1 MNTNWFS
8 SRFSPRFSSRAKR
21 RAAYELDDAI
31 LRGELRGT
39 SGNLDTVV
47 QDTVAQAILELRA
60 AQARINA
67 DPSVTEPPTTLVRE
81 FRAALAPVA
90 SSVPAYSSTQVA
102 KRPSPLRP
110 VAALAA
116 AVIIL
121 GGGGVALAA
130 NGSLPAPIQSGV
142 ADVVGVVGISIPD
155 ASNSPSNEV
164 ADPAQNDSV
173 NRNPNQNSN
182 RAGSRPKELDR
193 ASKAEVVAVQNWCL
207 SRDNKLATK
216 KKLGAVTKA
225 CRDLSEISSDSPEAV
240 VALATFKTKYEQV
253 KSLFPQAWKNELT
266 AISDSARPR
275 RETDTDSGR
284 QTDTDSGRTTATTQ
298 PRTTATTQPRT
309 AVPSTAPRISDD
321 QRRDAEDAR
330 RDAERD
336 AERARRDAENARRD
350 AERDAERAR
359 RDAENARRDA
369 ERARRDA
376 ENSETK
382 TPAEPSVRTEDAT
395 N

>member
-8 SRFSPRFSSRAKR
+8 SRFSLRAKR

-39 SGNLDTVV
+39 SGNLDAVV
-47 QDTVAQAILELRA
+47 QDAVAQDTVARAILELRA

-67 DPSVTEPPTTLVRE
+67 DPSVTEPPATLVRE

-90 SSVPAYSSTQVA
+90 SSAPASSSIQVA

-110 VAALAA
+110 VVALAA
-116 AVIIL
+116 AVVIL

-130 NGSLPAPIQSGV
+130 NGSLPAPIQSGL

-173 NRNPNQNSN
+173 NRNPN

-193 ASKAEVVAVQNWCL
+193 ASEAEVVAMQNWCS
-207 SRDNKLATK
+207 SRDKKLAAK

-253 KSLFPQAWKNELT
+253 KSLFPQAWKNELM
-266 AISDSARPR
+266 AISGPARPR
-275 RETDTDSGR
+275 RQTDTDSGR
-284 QTDTDSGRTTATTQ
+284 QTDTDPGRTTATTQ

-309 AVPSTAPRISDD
+309 TVPSTAPRISDD
-321 QRRDAEDAR
+321 QRRAAERAAEDAR
-330 RDAERD
+330 RAAEDARRAAENARRD
-336 AERARRDAENARRD
+336 AERDAENARRD

-359 RDAENARRDA
+359 RDS
-369 ERARRDA
+369 